1 MPDLEI
7 RASGKSADWSDL
19 RKAAEAL
26 NVEIAIGFPSGRQ
39 HVPTRHDKKRPKKGE
54 GGKNATPVPMETC
67 ELARVLHNG
76 SATIPARPFLEDA
89 IRENEETI
97 YKAIEKEI
105 NKAVS
110 GKTPNWDSIGVLA
123 VGKVQELVRSN
134 WYKTRAPNAE
144 STIKRKTVNGNVG
157 DQPLIDGA
165 DLINSL
171 AYIKKGGYVTLN
183 RKGQAEEHNA
193 ESYNSMDFRS

>member
-7 RASGKSADWSDL
+7 KASGKSADWSDL

-54 GGKNATPVPMETC
+54 GGKNATPTPMETC
-67 ELARVLHNG
+67 DLARILHYG
-76 SATIPARPFLEDA
+76 TATIPARPFLEDA
-89 IRENEETI
+89 IHENEEEI
-97 YKAIEKEI
+97 YKAIKSEVD
-105 NKAVS
+105 KAVS
-110 GKTPNWDSIGVLA
+110 GQKPNWDKIGTLA
-123 VGKVQELVRSN
+123 VGKVQELVRGD
-134 WYKTRAPNAE
+134 WYKTRTPNAD
-144 STIKRKTVNGNVG
+144 STIKRKGS

-171 AYIKKGGYVTLN
+171 AYVVNGGDQVGTMKGSMSRDDY
-183 RKGQAEEHNA
+183 ANA
-193 ESYNSMDFRS
+193 DFSRS

>member
-7 RASGKSADWSDL
+7 KASGKSADWSDL

-67 ELARVLHNG
+67 ELARVLHYGYGN
-76 SATIPARPFLEDA
+76 IPARPFLEDA
-89 IRENEETI
+89 IEKNKDEIYSAIENEV
-97 YKAIEKEI
+97 
-105 NKAVS
+105 NKALS
-110 GKTPNWDSIGVLA
+110 GQKPNWDKVGSMA
-123 VGKVQELVRSN
+123 VGKTQELVRGD
-134 WYKTRAPNAE
+134 WYKTRTPNSEA
-144 STIKRKTVNGNVG
+144 TKKRKGS

-171 AYIKKGGYVTLN
+171 AYVVNGGDQVGTMKGSMSRDDY
-183 RKGQAEEHNA
+183 ANA
-193 ESYNSMDFRS
+193 DFSRS

>member
-7 RASGKSADWSDL
+7 KASGKSADWSDL

-54 GGKNATPVPMETC
+54 GGKNATPTPMETC
-67 ELARVLHNG
+67 DLARILHYG
-76 SATIPARPFLEDA
+76 TATIPARPFLEDA
-89 IRENEETI
+89 IHENEETI
-97 YKAIEKEI
+97 YKAIEKEV

-110 GKTPNWDSIGVLA
+110 GQTPNWDKIGTLA
-123 VGKVQELVRSN
+123 VGKVQEFVRGDH
-134 WYKTRAPNAE
+134 YKNSVPNSKATRD
-144 STIKRKTVNGNVG
+144 RKGS

-193 ESYNSMDFRS
+193 ETYNSMDFRS